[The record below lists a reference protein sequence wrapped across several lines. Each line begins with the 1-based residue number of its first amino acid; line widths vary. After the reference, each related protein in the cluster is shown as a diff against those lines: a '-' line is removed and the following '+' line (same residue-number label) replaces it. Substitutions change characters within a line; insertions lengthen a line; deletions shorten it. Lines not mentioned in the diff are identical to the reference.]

1 MAVLS
6 LSRKLERD
14 RGLEFG
20 RRHGCFVLCH
30 VSLNGFSLLVAY
42 VCTIDF
48 LTHTYIVVSKTQ
60 KPCPAVTLL
69 LPYEFLHSFT
79 TEAEIFSKMQ

>member
-1 MAVLS
+1 MAVLL

-20 RRHGCFVLCH
+20 SRHGCFVLCH

-42 VCTIDF
+42 DVCVQTF
-48 LTHTYIVVSKTQ
+48 
-60 KPCPAVTLL
+60 
-69 LPYEFLHSFT
+69 
-79 TEAEIFSKMQ
+79 